1 MFEPNAIGIF
11 GLVAIAAC
19 WALAVVL
26 FRNKSPGNT
35 ANMLAIVLV
44 VEGITLFT
52 AGYMDMNFTQE
63 VFEASWYPHWA
74 KIAFIIH
81 TAGDCAMLAFYPPFL
96 GVALNTKLTRPFA
109 GKGMRI
115 ALAIVSVVIFIAVQ
129 VTPLEI
135 SLLLLYGMLTLLFAY
150 ALVGSVHA
158 WLVAP
163 AGIAK
168 DRARIFVIGF
178 GIRDILWGI
187 IYLTAIWQVLSGAY
201 EIVPETGSEIA
212 IDWMSI
218 VYATGTFVA
227 IPMIAYG
234 ILRTQL
240 FDIDLKI
247 RWTIKQSTLAGIFVA
262 TMFVISEGAAQF
274 LEAELGNIAGLL
286 AAAVV
291 MFFLAPLQ
299 RFSEKVAAAA
309 MPNTENTPEYAAF
322 KKMQVYESAI
332 RDAQAEGGIS
342 SKERT
347 LLDLLRDSLEI
358 SKSVAAEIEAEL
370 QGAMLDGS
378 QAQAA
383 A

>member
-35 ANMLAIVLV
+35 ASMLAWLLV

-52 AGYMDMNFTQE
+52 AGYMDMNFTQV
-63 VFEASWYPHWA
+63 VFDTSWYPQWA

-81 TAGDCAMLAFYPPFL
+81 TAGDCAMLALYPPFL

-115 ALAIVSVVIFIAVQ
+115 ALAIASVANFVAVQ
-129 VTPLEI
+129 VSPLEI

-150 ALVGSVHA
+150 ALVASVHA
-158 WLVAP
+158 WFTAS

-178 GIRDILWGI
+178 GIRDIFWGI
-187 IYLTAIWQVLSGAY
+187 IYFSAIWQVLSGAY
-201 EIVPETGSEIA
+201 KIVPETGSEIG
-212 IDWMSI
+212 IDWMSLI
-218 VYATGTFVA
+218 YAAGTFVA

-234 ILRTQL
+234 ILKTQL

-247 RWTIKQSTLAGIFVA
+247 RWTIKQSTLAGAFVA
-262 TMFVISEGAAQF
+262 IMFVISEGAAQF

-309 MPNTENTPEYAAF
+309 MPNTKNTPEYATF
-322 KKMQVYESAI
+322 RKMQVYESAI

-342 SKERT
+342 NKERT
-347 LLDLLRDSLEI
+347 LLDLLRDSLGIKESDAI
-358 SKSVAAEIEAEL
+358 AIESEL
-370 QGAMLDGS
+370 QAEFAS
-378 QAQAA
+378 
-383 A
+383 